1 MKAFRVITV
10 TKGKAHLSIM
20 VGNSKEEIR
29 NNLYDYEEEIE
40 IKDVTD
46 ELRIDVTEVIE
57 ALRYYEVNEL
67 TQLLVIAVIET
78 YDNLIQRNKNCPNN
92 ET

>member
-67 TQLLVIAVIET
+67 TQLLVVAVIET
-78 YDNLIQRNKNCPNN
+78 YDNLIQQNKKCPNN

>member
-67 TQLLVIAVIET
+67 TQLLVVAVIET
-78 YDNLIQRNKNCPNN
+78 YDNLI
-92 ET
+92 